1 MNTEAQ
7 IMAAKQAK
15 RMAIKPVKAEMPRQT
30 DAPDGNQPAEQDAN
44 AALVEQI
51 EKVFKQALEDIKTQL
66 TQGQSNEQ

>member
-1 MNTEAQ
+1 
-7 IMAAKQAK
+7 MAAKQAK
-15 RMAIKPVKAEMPRQT
+15 RMATKPIKQNIEIEIEPEET
-30 DAPDGNQPAEQDAN
+30 DAPDGNQPVMQDAN